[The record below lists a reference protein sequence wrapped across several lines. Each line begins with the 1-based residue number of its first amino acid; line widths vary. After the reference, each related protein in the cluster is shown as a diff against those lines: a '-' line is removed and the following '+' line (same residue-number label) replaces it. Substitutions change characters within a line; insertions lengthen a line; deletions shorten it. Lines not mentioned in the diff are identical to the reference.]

1 VELGWVLGDDHEDDA
16 MEPFENLL
24 KEPTLIG
31 ALVLSLVIIALL
43 LRFLFY
49 IYKKF
54 EEHKLTTHD
63 EIMELSKSY
72 TDVLQEHNKNV
83 LAIISE
89 TNKTLQQMNLSI
101 AASTEATL
109 KVEAS
114 TDRNTEASREMKD
127 FLTQTLITVLRD
139 KT

>member
-1 VELGWVLGDDHEDDA
+1 MD
-16 MEPFENLL
+16 FETVL
-24 KEPTLIG
+24 KEPSLIG

-49 IYKKF
+49 MYKKF
-54 EEHKLTTHD
+54 EEHKLTTHA
-63 EIMELSKSY
+63 EMLSLTKSHTY
-72 TDVLQEHNKNV
+72 LLKAHNESILGV
-83 LAIISE
+83 ISE

-114 TDRNTEASREMKD
+114 TDRNTEASRELKD
-127 FLTQTLITVLRD
+127 FLTQTVIRILQD
-139 KT
+139 K